1 MIQCPWSFTCHA
13 SDPQAPS
20 LAARQS
26 HGASTLGTHKLNL
39 WMKFPKSI
47 LIAVTLGDL
56 GDSELMM
63 TCGKHSFKLP
73 GRAFTLKV
81 SLPFRSHWVFM
92 SFLPVVQVKLKWGQ
106 CIPLYLDDLLKCL
119 WQWAV
124 GLTAPELH
132 HTLYK
137 GKVSEAA
144 VSFHRGLSVGLGL
157 AVHSHL
163 GGASGF
169 LYLQGF
175 SNQQCVTPGSECSCW
190 LSDSGVPVWPCSS
203 AVKRKPDKFSEAF
216 FFFKETFRNTHS
228 HSSVIRWAASAGLGP
243 RLLAQ
248 GLSCQKLVLEEPA
261 LSKYKKLKKKE
272 SLRDLYKM
280 LQEKDLR
287 KDVRKTNK
295 NKVK

>member
-216 FFFKETFRNTHS
+216 FFFLRRHLEILTHTALWSGGLLLLVWDPGCLRRGFPAKSWSWKNQPCRNIRSWKKRNHY
-228 HSSVIRWAASAGLGP
+228 VIYTK
-243 RLLAQ
+243 
-248 GLSCQKLVLEEPA
+248 C
-261 LSKYKKLKKKE
+261 YKKKTWG
-272 SLRDLYKM
+272 KM
-280 LQEKDLR
+280 
-287 KDVRKTNK
+287 
-295 NKVK
+295 